1 MNSAYSNQSSC
12 QISAL
17 TNNIDFLDQICPK
30 MVFPVKQRKIS
41 LLRVSMDCIKLF
53 CMGADRQQDS
63 VSSLSRR
70 DNNEK
75 TLQWCYN
82 AIASERFRLSGE
94 LR

>member
-1 MNSAYSNQSSC
+1 
-12 QISAL
+12 
-17 TNNIDFLDQICPK
+17 
-30 MVFPVKQRKIS
+30 
-41 LLRVSMDCIKLF
+41 MDCIKLF

-63 VSSLSRR
+63 VSSPSRR

-82 AIASERFRLSGE
+82 AIASERLRLSGE